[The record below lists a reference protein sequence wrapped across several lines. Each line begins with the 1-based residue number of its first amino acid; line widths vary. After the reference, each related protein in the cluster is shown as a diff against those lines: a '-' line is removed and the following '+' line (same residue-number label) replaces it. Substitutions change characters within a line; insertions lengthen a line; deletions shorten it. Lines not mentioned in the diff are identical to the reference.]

1 MATNN
6 FSRER
11 ELGKG
16 AFGTVYKGILKDG
29 QIVAVKRAMTGR
41 ETDMDQFINE
51 VSILCQVKHPN
62 LVTLMGCCV
71 DGKSPLVVY
80 EFISNGTLRQHLSKS
95 REWSS
100 TKLDWPCRLHIAIQI
115 AEAIKYLHSEANPP
129 VVHRDIKAENILLDN
144 NLGAKVADF
153 GISKLFDTGA
163 THISTAIKG
172 TPGYMDPEYYF
183 NAQLTEKSDVYSYGM
198 VLLELITS
206 KKPIDLSLQNEEQ
219 NLAVRLVPLMKNKC
233 TSDIIDTELV
243 KEFSK
248 EDFETA
254 EAVAEVAAACLASE
268 RASRPSMTEAVE
280 MFNRISERAKITGRK
295 IFPLFSPNELKMA
308 TNNFSH
314 ENKLGSGAFGDVYKG
329 FLRDGQVVAIKRLR
343 TDRAIDMDQFFNEL
357 SVLSQVNHPNL
368 VKLMGCCVDP
378 KMPMVVYEFVPNGT
392 LHEHLCKARESA
404 PSKLDWP
411 CRMRIAVQ
419 IAEALQYL
427 HSQASPSIVHRD
439 VKAENI
445 LLGNHFAAK
454 VADFG
459 LSKMLDTGAT
469 HISTEVKGTFGYM
482 DPEYFSTFQLTEKS
496 DVYSYGMVLLELI
509 TSMKP
514 IDLSLEPAKQNLA
527 VRMVPLINNKLAKD
541 IVDAWLVENF
551 SKEDFETLEAIAEV
565 AVACLTRNRA
575 SRPSMTQVVQMF
587 KRIPQLQLQT
597 ELFLE
602 SDEISTRNPG
612 GEHLPES
619 ITSSDS
625 VGGNSIY
632 VSCSTHSG

>member
-1 MATNN
+1 
-6 FSRER
+6 
-11 ELGKG
+11 
-16 AFGTVYKGILKDG
+16 
-29 QIVAVKRAMTGR
+29 
-41 ETDMDQFINE
+41 
-51 VSILCQVKHPN
+51 
-62 LVTLMGCCV
+62 
-71 DGKSPLVVY
+71 
-80 EFISNGTLRQHLSKS
+80 
-95 REWSS
+95 
-100 TKLDWPCRLHIAIQI
+100 
-115 AEAIKYLHSEANPP
+115 
-129 VVHRDIKAENILLDN
+129 
-144 NLGAKVADF
+144 
-153 GISKLFDTGA
+153 
-163 THISTAIKG
+163 
-172 TPGYMDPEYYF
+172 
-183 NAQLTEKSDVYSYGM
+183 
-198 VLLELITS
+198 
-206 KKPIDLSLQNEEQ
+206 
-219 NLAVRLVPLMKNKC
+219 
-233 TSDIIDTELV
+233 
-243 KEFSK
+243 
-248 EDFETA
+248 
-254 EAVAEVAAACLASE
+254 
-268 RASRPSMTEAVE
+268 
-280 MFNRISERAKITGRK
+280 
-295 IFPLFSPNELKMA
+295 MA

-314 ENKLGSGAFGDVYKG
+314 DNKLGSGAFGDVYKG
-329 FLRDGQVVAIKRLR
+329 FLRDGQVMAIKRLR

-411 CRMRIAVQ
+411 CRLRIAVQ

-427 HSQASPSIVHRD
+427 HSQASPSIVHRH

-459 LSKMLDTGAT
+459 LSKLLDTGAT

-514 IDLSLEPAKQNLA
+514 IDLTLEPAKQNLA

-565 AVACLTRNRA
+565 AVACLARNRA

-602 SDEISTRNPG
+602 VMKSPPGTLGENTLQNPSP
-612 GEHLPES
+612 HL
-619 ITSSDS
+619 TL
-625 VGGNSIY
+625 
-632 VSCSTHSG
+632 